1 MKDRDIC
8 ENLLTL
14 IKSICNIL
22 ASGAQEAST
31 TEIAEVFRESL
42 DESLAVQHDVYK
54 VMEESGFY
62 QNTNV
67 PVEQINQLQNKY
79 ANFNWE

>member
-54 VMEESGFY
+54 AMEESGFY

>member
-22 ASGAQEAST
+22 SSGAQEAST
-31 TEIAEVFRESL
+31 TEIAEVFRECL
-42 DESLAVQHDVYK
+42 DETLAVQHDVYK
-54 VMEESGFY
+54 AMEESGFY
-62 QNTNV
+62 QTTNV
-67 PVEQINQLQNKY
+67 PVDQINQLQNKF
-79 ANFNWE
+79 ANINWQ